1 MSENPIDNLLLKC
14 LSGQADE
21 HEYQEAYFWV
31 HDNPTNFTYFNE
43 LREAWLAAGLINK
56 HKYYDADE
64 GWSRINSRKW
74 YRFVKLPVKQV
85 QANWSK
91 VAAVFILALIT
102 GAMAYHFV
110 FKQMVIS
117 GKYFEKQIVVEAP
130 LGAKAVVVLSDSTRV
145 WLNAGSRIQYSTGY
159 DYDQRDVFL
168 EGEAYFEIASNK
180 RLPFRVHASDVVV
193 EALGTSFNVKAYPE
207 EDFVETTLVTGLAR
221 VERFTLAGEKEQVL
235 LGPNQKAT
243 FAVVRTQAEA
253 PFVAREVSPEI
264 VTPEKIEIKASEPM
278 ESYSLAKYVNT
289 RLYTSWKDKR
299 FIFQREK
306 MSDLAIK
313 LERIYDVRINFKDEE
328 IKSYHITG
336 TLEQETLEQLLS
348 VIRLTIPM
356 DFEINK
362 NQVTLSLNN
371 RLKEKYEKLSN

>member
-1 MSENPIDNLLLKC
+1 MNKNPNDDLLLKC

-21 HEYQEAYFWV
+21 HEYKEAYSWV
-31 HDNPTNFTYFNE
+31 HDNPANFEYYNE
-43 LREAWLAAGLINK
+43 LREAWLAAGLITR

-64 GWSRINSRKW
+64 GWSRINARKW
-74 YRFVKLPVKQV
+74 YKFVKLPVKSV
-85 QANWSK
+85 HTSWSK
-91 VAAVFILALIT
+91 VAAVFLLAIIT

-110 FKQMVIS
+110 FGNMIIS
-117 GKYFEKQIVVEAP
+117 GKYFEKQIVMEAP

-145 WLNAGSRIQYSTGY
+145 WLNAGSRIRYTTGY

-180 RLPFRVHASDVVV
+180 RLPFRVHASDIVV
-193 EALGTSFNVKAYPE
+193 EALGTSFNVKAYPD

-221 VERFTLAGEKEQVL
+221 VERFTLAGEKERVL

-243 FAVVRTQAEA
+243 FAVVRTPSEA
-253 PFVAREVSPEI
+253 PLVAREISPEI
-264 VTPEKIEIKASEPM
+264 VTPERIEVKAPEPM
-278 ESYSLAKYVNT
+278 ETYSLAKYVNT
-289 RLYTSWKDKR
+289 KLYTSWKDKR
-299 FIFQREK
+299 WIFQREK
-306 MSDLAIK
+306 MSDLAVK

-328 IKSYHITG
+328 IRNYHITG

-356 DFEINK
+356 DFDINK
-362 NQVTLSLNN
+362 NQVTLSLNT